1 MRTFVHV
8 RAFVCL
14 CVREYLCVHACVSMD
29 TSMCACVCIHGCVC
43 ARSLS
48 LHPHPLPNT
57 PDFVFNKRHDL
68 KQDLGIK
75 ISKLCQHTSVAR
87 VRREQG
93 QRKKKRERERA
104 RARPNTP
111 WSGDRDEKIGFK
123 MTGFCGGTFDVDG
136 EQRHCTLF

>member
-1 MRTFVHV
+1 
-8 RAFVCL
+8 
-14 CVREYLCVHACVSMD
+14 
-29 TSMCACVCIHGCVC
+29 VC

-87 VRREQG
+87 GRREQG
-93 QRKKKRERERA
+93 QRKKKRGPSSSFNAKKVAE
-104 RARPNTP
+104 
-111 WSGDRDEKIGFK
+111 
-123 MTGFCGGTFDVDG
+123 
-136 EQRHCTLF
+136 